1 MSAGEIV
8 AVIFIVVFVIGVIV
22 GVITVTALAAMRTSR
37 LLTGPPHRRED
48 DDDHDADELNERE
61 HGYGIPGHWDG
72 VSTDPGPGPRWP
84 GGEEP

>member
-22 GVITVTALAAMRTSR
+22 GVITVTALAAVRTSR
-37 LLTGPPHRRED
+37 LLTGPPHRRE

-72 VSTDPGPGPRWP
+72 VSSDPGPGPRWP